1 MAKIHPSPIDGGGFG
16 GGGCRR
22 RCWETPSAPQWGSLQ
37 YLVVPEPQHAVALG
51 FKEAGSAR
59 FLFRRRFV
67 LAAIDFDDQSRFV
80 ADEVG
85 NEAPERHLTA
95 KSVPFGLAPAQPMP
109 DPLLGF
115 GHLAPQCLGSYAGAV
130 AWLFLHL
137 TPIVTLHHPPPPP
150 PPPVGR
156 DWPPR
161 RQRPAA
167 TALRLREFAAAPF
180 RRRARASASGARYR
194 GRPGSGRQDR

>member
-1 MAKIHPSPIDGGGFG
+1 MGVMPTQMLGN
-16 GGGCRR
+16 R
-22 RCWETPSAPQWGSLQ
+22 PSAHQWGSLQ

-59 FLFRRRFV
+59 FLFPRWFV
-67 LAAIDFDDQSRFV
+67 LDAIDFDDQSRFV

-137 TPIVTLHHPPPPP
+137 TPIVTRHHPHPALPHRGGGI
-150 PPPVGR
+150 GR
-156 DWPPR
+156 LGGKGP
-161 RQRPAA
+161 QQLL
-167 TALRLREFAAAPF
+167 ALRFHEFAAAPF

-194 GRPGSGRQDR
+194 GRPGSGRQDRARRRRLPRGSA